1 MEVRDVKGLLLI
13 TMSVNQ
19 EDNSE
24 LLNLKDSEVVTM
36 AKRAVGN
43 LIPENL
49 ISDILI
55 GHEGEEMQIAIS
67 IYKFMDLTVTR
78 RHLITSLPYIHV
90 LKWPLKGFMII
101 LHKEVDERFLLVA
114 RTVGG
119 EVKLSVR
126 FSFCTEI

>member
-1 MEVRDVKGLLLI
+1 MEVRDVKELLLI

-67 IYKFMDLTVTR
+67 I
-78 RHLITSLPYIHV
+78 
-90 LKWPLKGFMII
+90 
-101 LHKEVDERFLLVA
+101 
-114 RTVGG
+114 
-119 EVKLSVR
+119 
-126 FSFCTEI
+126 

>member
-1 MEVRDVKGLLLI
+1 MSGWGGFQMEVRDVKGLLLI

-67 IYKFMDLTVTR
+67 I
-78 RHLITSLPYIHV
+78 
-90 LKWPLKGFMII
+90 
-101 LHKEVDERFLLVA
+101 
-114 RTVGG
+114 
-119 EVKLSVR
+119 
-126 FSFCTEI
+126 

>member
-24 LLNLKDSEVVTM
+24 LLNLKDSEVLTM

-67 IYKFMDLTVTR
+67 I
-78 RHLITSLPYIHV
+78 
-90 LKWPLKGFMII
+90 
-101 LHKEVDERFLLVA
+101 
-114 RTVGG
+114 
-119 EVKLSVR
+119 
-126 FSFCTEI
+126 

>member
-1 MEVRDVKGLLLI
+1 MEVRDVKRLLLI

-67 IYKFMDLTVTR
+67 I
-78 RHLITSLPYIHV
+78 
-90 LKWPLKGFMII
+90 
-101 LHKEVDERFLLVA
+101 
-114 RTVGG
+114 
-119 EVKLSVR
+119 
-126 FSFCTEI
+126 

>member
-1 MEVRDVKGLLLI
+1 MEVRAVKGLLLI

-67 IYKFMDLTVTR
+67 I
-78 RHLITSLPYIHV
+78 
-90 LKWPLKGFMII
+90 
-101 LHKEVDERFLLVA
+101 
-114 RTVGG
+114 
-119 EVKLSVR
+119 
-126 FSFCTEI
+126 

>member
-1 MEVRDVKGLLLI
+1 MEVRDVKGLLLR

-67 IYKFMDLTVTR
+67 I
-78 RHLITSLPYIHV
+78 
-90 LKWPLKGFMII
+90 
-101 LHKEVDERFLLVA
+101 
-114 RTVGG
+114 
-119 EVKLSVR
+119 
-126 FSFCTEI
+126 

>member
-55 GHEGEEMQIAIS
+55 GHEGEEMQI
-67 IYKFMDLTVTR
+67 
-78 RHLITSLPYIHV
+78 TSLPYIHV

-114 RTVGG
+114 RTDGG
-119 EVKLSVR
+119 EGKLSVR

>member
-67 IYKFMDLTVTR
+67 I
-78 RHLITSLPYIHV
+78 
-90 LKWPLKGFMII
+90 
-101 LHKEVDERFLLVA
+101 
-114 RTVGG
+114 
-119 EVKLSVR
+119 
-126 FSFCTEI
+126 

>member
-36 AKRAVGN
+36 AKHAVGN

-67 IYKFMDLTVTR
+67 I
-78 RHLITSLPYIHV
+78 
-90 LKWPLKGFMII
+90 
-101 LHKEVDERFLLVA
+101 
-114 RTVGG
+114 
-119 EVKLSVR
+119 
-126 FSFCTEI
+126 

>member
-36 AKRAVGN
+36 AKREVGN

-67 IYKFMDLTVTR
+67 I
-78 RHLITSLPYIHV
+78 
-90 LKWPLKGFMII
+90 
-101 LHKEVDERFLLVA
+101 
-114 RTVGG
+114 
-119 EVKLSVR
+119 
-126 FSFCTEI
+126 

>member
-55 GHEGEEMQIAIS
+55 GHEGVEMQIAIS
-67 IYKFMDLTVTR
+67 I
-78 RHLITSLPYIHV
+78 
-90 LKWPLKGFMII
+90 
-101 LHKEVDERFLLVA
+101 
-114 RTVGG
+114 
-119 EVKLSVR
+119 
-126 FSFCTEI
+126 

>member
-55 GHEGEEMQIAIS
+55 GHEGEEMPIAIS
-67 IYKFMDLTVTR
+67 I
-78 RHLITSLPYIHV
+78 
-90 LKWPLKGFMII
+90 
-101 LHKEVDERFLLVA
+101 
-114 RTVGG
+114 
-119 EVKLSVR
+119 
-126 FSFCTEI
+126 

>member
-36 AKRAVGN
+36 AKRAVGI

-67 IYKFMDLTVTR
+67 I
-78 RHLITSLPYIHV
+78 
-90 LKWPLKGFMII
+90 
-101 LHKEVDERFLLVA
+101 
-114 RTVGG
+114 
-119 EVKLSVR
+119 
-126 FSFCTEI
+126 

>member
-67 IYKFMDLTVTR
+67 T
-78 RHLITSLPYIHV
+78 
-90 LKWPLKGFMII
+90 
-101 LHKEVDERFLLVA
+101 
-114 RTVGG
+114 
-119 EVKLSVR
+119 
-126 FSFCTEI
+126 

>member
-55 GHEGEEMQIAIS
+55 GHEGEERQIAIS
-67 IYKFMDLTVTR
+67 I
-78 RHLITSLPYIHV
+78 
-90 LKWPLKGFMII
+90 
-101 LHKEVDERFLLVA
+101 
-114 RTVGG
+114 
-119 EVKLSVR
+119 
-126 FSFCTEI
+126 

>member
-1 MEVRDVKGLLLI
+1 MEVGDVKGLLLI

-67 IYKFMDLTVTR
+67 I
-78 RHLITSLPYIHV
+78 
-90 LKWPLKGFMII
+90 
-101 LHKEVDERFLLVA
+101 
-114 RTVGG
+114 
-119 EVKLSVR
+119 
-126 FSFCTEI
+126 